1 MPLTFILDTSMR
13 GSAFPAPERNEAPF
27 KTARSEE
34 PFPAERSEDSLVR
47 VSRAQGF
54 KPLLSEVRP
63 ISIAP
68 STVSDTC
75 GTDIDVSTML
85 SICNTMFWRN
95 LSVAKEVADCDTV
108 CCIATSAFSF
118 TTRFVE
124 RHEERRRDENT
135 SIMARASCLYS
146 RNASYEGHAFAAKSL
161 CPCIVALGN
170 RALRRLSRES
180 NASFCSGVRVSFGV
194 LPSEAQPPM

>member
-1 MPLTFILDTSMR
+1 MPLITTFVSRLCGGTP
-13 GSAFPAPERNEAPF
+13 PAPERNEAPF
-27 KTARSEE
+27 KTARREE

-63 ISIAP
+63 ISTAP

-85 SICNTMFWRN
+85 SICSTMFCRN

-108 CCIATSAFSF
+108 CCIATSAFSL
-118 TTRFVE
+118 TTRLVE

-135 SIMARASCLYS
+135 SMMARASPLYS
-146 RNASYEGHAFAAKSL
+146 RNASNEGHAFAAKSL